1 VRRGVCVGEEGRGGG
16 WKADGDYDN
25 DSDTDRDSNSDYD
38 SDYDSDGDCDTDCDS
53 GSCGEAFCVAARIAR
68 TGLRCVGAP

>member
-16 WKADGDYDN
+16 WKADGDYDYDY
-25 DSDTDRDSNSDYD
+25 DSDTDCDSNSDYD
-38 SDYDSDGDCDTDCDS
+38 SDCDS
-53 GSCGEAFCVAARIAR
+53 GSCGEAFGVAARIAR

>member
-1 VRRGVCVGEEGRGGG
+1 MRRGVCVGEEGRGGG

-38 SDYDSDGDCDTDCDS
+38 SDGDTDCDS

>member
-1 VRRGVCVGEEGRGGG
+1 MRRGVCVGEEGRGGS

-38 SDYDSDGDCDTDCDS
+38 SDGDTDCDS